1 MSTIMNSFTRRR
13 WLRYAL
19 PIVLILVWFAV
30 GGIGGPTFGKIS
42 GVESNDQASFLPSNS
57 ESTEVASAQKQ
68 FQSGDTIPAVVLITS
83 PDPLKP
89 QQLAKIAQ
97 LQPKISQQN
106 DVAAISGAVVGPIPS
121 KDGKAVEF
129 LVQLKSSVETKTSVA
144 NLQNL
149 FDKNLDTT
157 LTSYVTGP
165 AGLSAALVEAFGG
178 IDGIL
183 LIVALVAVFIIL
195 LLVYRSIILPVIVL
209 LTAIFALCGS
219 ILVVYYLAIH
229 DVIALNGQSQGILS
243 ILVIG
248 AATDYSLLLIARFR
262 ESLKHVES
270 KWSALWQALRA
281 SIEPIAASAATVIVA
296 LLCLLFS
303 DLRSNQALGP
313 VAAIGIAFAF
323 LAAMT
328 FLPALL
334 ALFGRTAFWPARPK
348 FQTTKASSEKDK
360 KSGLWGGVASFV
372 GKRYRSIWIV
382 STLILVIFTFGLMQ
396 LKATGVS
403 TSNTILK
410 KSAAITGQQK
420 LAEHFP
426 AGSGAPAVILVPES
440 HSQQA
445 LQLVKNQAGFKDAA
459 FYTGK
464 SPFASA
470 PPVVKDGNVLIN
482 ATLTDSPSS
491 DTAEQTI
498 KNLRT
503 SFSEKNLSAKVGGQ
517 SAVMLDTNETARR
530 DLFTII
536 PIVLVVV
543 VIILA
548 ILLRSILAPLLL
560 VASVVL
566 SFAATM
572 GISALVFNHVFH
584 FAGADP
590 AVPLFG
596 FIFLV
601 ALGIDYN
608 IFLMSRVREE
618 TKHIGTRAGILRG
631 LEATGG
637 VITSA
642 GVVLAA
648 TFAAL
653 GVIPILF
660 LAQIAFIVAFGVLMD
675 TIIVRSLL
683 IPGLSYDIGRFV
695 WWPSKLGKRK

>member
-1 MSTIMNSFTRRR
+1 MNKIVNSFIKHR
-13 WLRYAL
+13 WLRYFV
-19 PIVLILVWFAV
+19 PIVFIVIWLIVS
-30 GGIGGPTFGKIS
+30 GIGGPTFGKLGS
-42 GVESNDQASFLPSNS
+42 VESNDQASFLPASS
-57 ESTEVASAQKQ
+57 ESTEVAQAQKQ
-68 FQSGDTIPAVVLITS
+68 FQNGDTIPAVVLITS
-83 PDPLKP
+83 PGQLSS
-89 QQLAKIAQ
+89 QQLQKLAQ
-97 LQPKISQQN
+97 LQPKISAQDN
-106 DVAAISGAVVGPIPS
+106 VATINNAVVGPIPS
-121 KDGKAVEF
+121 QDGKAVEF

-149 FDKNLDTT
+149 LDKNIDSS

-165 AGLSAALVEAFGG
+165 AGLSAALVDAFGG

-183 LIVALVAVFIIL
+183 LLVALAAVFVIL
-195 LLVYRSIILPVIVL
+195 LLVYRSIILPIIVL
-209 LTAIFALCGS
+209 LTAIFALSGA
-219 ILVVYYLAIH
+219 ILVIYYLALH
-229 DVIALNGQSQGILS
+229 DIIALNGQAQGILS

-248 AATDYSLLLIARFR
+248 AATDYSLLLIARYR
-262 ESLKHVES
+262 ENLRHIES
-270 KWSALWQALRA
+270 KWKAIWQSLKVAF
-281 SIEPIAASAATVIVA
+281 EPIAASAATVILA

-303 DLRSNQALGP
+303 DLRSNQSVGP

-323 LAAMT
+323 IAAMT
-328 FLPALL
+328 FLPSLL
-334 ALFGRTAFWPARPK
+334 ALFGRAAFWPARPK
-348 FQTTKASSEKDK
+348 LETADASEKR
-360 KSGLWGGVASFV
+360 SVRTGLWARVASFV
-372 GKRYRSIWIV
+372 GKSHRPVWII
-382 STLILVIFTFGLMQ
+382 STVVLVIFAFGLTQ

-403 TSNTILK
+403 TSDTILK
-410 KSAAITGQQK
+410 KSAAIKGQQK

-440 HSQQA
+440 QSQQTI
-445 LQLVKNQAGFKDAA
+445 QLVKKQAGLKNVS

-464 SPFASA
+464 SPFAMA
-470 PPVVKDGNVLIN
+470 PPIVKNGNVLID

-491 DTAEQTI
+491 DVAEQTI
-498 KNLRT
+498 KDLRSIFDKNNLD
-503 SFSEKNLSAKVGGQ
+503 AKVGGQ
-517 SAVMLDTNETARR
+517 TAVMLDTNKTARR

-548 ILLRSILAPLLL
+548 LLLRSILAPILL

-566 SFAATM
+566 SFAATL
-572 GISALVFNHVFH
+572 GISALVFNHVFG

-590 AVPLFG
+590 SVPLFG

-618 TKHIGTRAGILRG
+618 SKRIGTRKGILHG

-660 LAQIAFIVAFGVLMD
+660 LAEIAFIVAFGVLLD

-683 IPGLSYDIGRFV
+683 IPGVSYDIGRFI
-695 WWPSKLGKRK
+695 WWPSKLRKKE